1 MSDYG
6 GGDDGDRGVDFGD
19 NEENDDNLIEE
30 EQYLEDYDQ
39 DGQMEGVEGPDGQP
53 VTNGIQPDSTDY
65 NQ

>member
-30 EQYLEDYDQ
+30 EQYLEDYEQ
-39 DGQMEGVEGPDGQP
+39 DGQMEGVEGPDGQ
-53 VTNGIQPDSTDY
+53 
-65 NQ
+65 